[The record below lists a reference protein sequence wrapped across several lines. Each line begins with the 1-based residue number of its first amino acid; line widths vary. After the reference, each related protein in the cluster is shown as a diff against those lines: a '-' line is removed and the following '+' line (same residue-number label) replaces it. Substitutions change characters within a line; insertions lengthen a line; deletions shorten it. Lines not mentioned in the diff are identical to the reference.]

1 MSVFNAEN
9 TGYKTGYQRLF
20 LGVKQGLLDTINV
33 QYPELEAL
41 YQQQMS
47 QIWNEFEVDLSQD
60 RMDMLETD
68 KSVTDLMVK
77 TISWQHLADS
87 VAARSISGLLM
98 PHVTN
103 SEMENLINAWSLF
116 ETIHARTYSHIV
128 KQTFADPGQMLEE
141 TYTNTAVLN
150 RSQAIVGAFD
160 KLEEDHRH
168 SQVTDTS
175 ILLTLTALFAL
186 EEIGFM
192 GSFAV
197 TFGIAEHTGK
207 FMGIAQLVKL
217 ICRDEVLHTRFNG
230 AILKIHQRIPA
241 IAEMLESPMLKSQ
254 IQKILD
260 AVVAQEIVF
269 QDYLFSEGRECIG
282 INADLIKQYIY
293 FMAAPMYEAYGL
305 VPSFDVPKKNPL
317 PYMDHWIDGSKVQVA
332 PQELQNSAYQV
343 GAVADDTHNLDLGN
357 METWEIWAGY
367 E

>member
-9 TGYKTGYQRLF
+9 KGYKTGYQRLF

-68 KSVTDLMVK
+68 KGVTDLMVK

-128 KQTFADPGQMLEE
+128 KQTFADPGKMLEE
-141 TYTNTAVLN
+141 TYNNTAVLN

-160 KLEEDHRH
+160 ALEEANKLGHVD
-168 SQVTDTS
+168 D
-175 ILLTLTALFAL
+175 IDIILTLTALFAL

-230 AILKIHQRIPA
+230 AILKIHQRIPE
-241 IAEMLESPMLKSQ
+241 IDMYLRQPMVKQL

-260 AVVAQEIVF
+260 AVVEQEIVF

-282 INADLIKQYIY
+282 INAELIKQYIY
-293 FMAAPMYEAYGL
+293 FMAAPMYVAYGL
-305 VPSFDVPKKNPL
+305 VPDFDVPKKNPL

-343 GAVADDTHNLDLGN
+343 GAVADDTHDLDLGDLDSL
-357 METWEIWAGY
+357 
-367 E
+367 

>member
-1 MSVFNAEN
+1 MSVFNAGN

-68 KSVTDLMVK
+68 KGVTDLMVK

-128 KQTFADPGQMLEE
+128 KQTFADPGKMLEE

-150 RSQAIVGAFD
+150 RSQAIVEAFD
-160 KLEEDHRH
+160 ALEEANKRGD
-168 SQVTDTS
+168 VDD
-175 ILLTLTALFAL
+175 IDIILTLTALFAL

-230 AILKIHQRIPA
+230 AILKIHQRIPE
-241 IAEMLESPMLKSQ
+241 IDMYLRQPMVKQL

-260 AVVAQEIVF
+260 AVVEQEVVF

-282 INADLIKQYIY
+282 INASLIKQYIY

-305 VPSFDVPKKNPL
+305 VPGFDVPKKNPL

-343 GAVADDTHNLDLGN
+343 GAVADDTHDLDLGDLD
-357 METWEIWAGY
+357 GL
-367 E
+367 

>member
-9 TGYKTGYQRLF
+9 TGYKTGYKRLF

-60 RMDMLETD
+60 RMDMRETD
-68 KSVTDLMVK
+68 RSVTDLMVK

-103 SEMENLINAWSLF
+103 SETENLINVWSLF

-128 KQTFADPGQMLEE
+128 KQTFEDPSAMLEE
-141 TYTNTAVLN
+141 TYANTAVLN
-150 RSQAIVGAFD
+150 RSKAIVEAFD
-160 KLEEDHRH
+160 ALEEANKRGD
-168 SQVTDTS
+168 VDD
-175 ILLTLTALFAL
+175 INIILTLTALFAL

-230 AILKIHQRIPA
+230 AILKIHQQIP
-241 IAEMLESPMLKSQ
+241 EVDVYLKQPAVKQQ
-254 IQKILD
+254 IKRILD
-260 AVVAQEIVF
+260 AVVEQEIVF

-282 INADLIKQYIY
+282 INANLIKQYIY
-293 FMAAPMYEAYGL
+293 FMAAPMYTAYDL
-305 VPSFDVPKKNPL
+305 TPDFNAPKKNPL
-317 PYMDHWIDGSKVQVA
+317 PFMDHWIDGSKVQVA

-343 GAVADDTHNLDLGN
+343 GSVADDTMGLNLDDL
-357 METWEIWAGY
+357 
-367 E
+367 

>member
-1 MSVFNAEN
+1 MSVFNADN
-9 TGYKTGYQRLF
+9 KGYIKGYPKLF

-33 QYPELEAL
+33 QYPELEEL
-41 YQQQMS
+41 YQQQMA
-47 QIWNEFEVDLSQD
+47 QIWNEFEVDLTQD
-60 RMDMLETD
+60 RMDMRTAD
-68 KSVTDLMVK
+68 KGVTDLMVK

-98 PHVTN
+98 PHVSN

-128 KQTFADPGQMLEE
+128 KQTFEDPGQMLEE

-150 RSQAIVGAFD
+150 RSKAIVEAFD
-160 KLEEDHRH
+160 SLDEMHRLGEV
-168 SQVTDTS
+168 SDLDIV
-175 ILLTLTALFAL
+175 LTLTALFAL

-197 TFGIAEHTGK
+197 TFGIVEHYKK
-207 FMGIAQLVKL
+207 FVGIGQLVKL

-230 AILKIHQRIPA
+230 AILNINKRIP
-241 IAEMLESPMLKSQ
+241 EMKALLESKAVKVH
-254 IQKILD
+254 IKKILD
-260 AVVAQEIVF
+260 AVVEQEVVF

-293 FMAAPMYEAYGL
+293 YMAAPMYQAYGIQMDFKA
-305 VPSFDVPKKNPL
+305 PAKNPL

-343 GAVADDTHNLDLGN
+343 GSVADDTHDLDLGDLD
-357 METWEIWAGY
+357 GL
-367 E
+367 